1 MHLPRHTSSLAGAR
15 PWGWPAETRRRAPLA
30 AAVPQ
35 RRGFSLIEIMVAVAI
50 LAVMIVGL
58 LAMFYTVQRAFRS
71 GTAQV
76 DVMESGRS
84 TMGVIARELAE
95 MTATYH
101 DGVTNFHFTTSPG
114 YVGVP
119 TTMNLLGGVQRAN
132 ALHDMTFVRRA
143 NDEWLATAYRIQY
156 ADSGVGTL
164 YRMVTNDFASKT
176 NFDLG
181 SMCFAVCTT
190 NLPSYDPTARPA
202 PVQTNGFYPVLEGV
216 VHFRIDVSDTDGNFY
231 PLYTITNLVPYTVV
245 GDSQVGRY
253 IVSGDETKGYAFT
266 GSALPAFVD
275 VELAV
280 LEPAALTRFKY
291 RAESDVPGYPKA
303 RAYLAE
309 QAGRL
314 HVFRQRIPIRAASAD
329 IGAGP

>member
-1 MHLPRHTSSLAGAR
+1 MQLPTTDS
-15 PWGWPAETRRRAPLA
+15 TVA
-30 AAVPQ
+30 AAFKPDAA

-119 TTMNLLGGVQRAN
+119 TTMNLLGGVKRTN

-164 YRMVTNDFASKT
+164 YRMVTNGFASKT

-181 SMCFAVCTT
+181 SMCLAVCTT
-190 NLPSYDPTARPA
+190 KLPPYDATQARPA
-202 PVQTNGFYPVLEGV
+202 PVATNGFYPVLEGV

-231 PLYTITNLVPYTVV
+231 PLYTITDANVPYTVV
-245 GDSQVGRY
+245 GNSQVGRY
-253 IVSGDETKGYAFT
+253 IVSGDETKGYAFL

-291 RAESDVPGYPKA
+291 RAEAEGGPPYAKA

-329 IGAGP
+329 TGNGP